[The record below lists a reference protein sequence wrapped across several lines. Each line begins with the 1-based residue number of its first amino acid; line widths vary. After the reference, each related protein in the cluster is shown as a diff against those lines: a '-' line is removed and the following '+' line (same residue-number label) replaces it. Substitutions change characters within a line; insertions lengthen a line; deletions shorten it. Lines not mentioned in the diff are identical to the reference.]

1 MMDNKKKGDKEDGE
15 EKKFQFSGPK
25 CGAVRVKAENTL
37 FSSP

>member
-1 MMDNKKKGDKEDGE
+1 MDNKQKKGDKEDGE

-37 FSSP
+37 FSRA